1 MWGSQTVAGD
11 CPVPRW
17 CCTWACTRVVG
28 VAWVHHLWCRSGST
42 GSAVGCGSFS
52 MHRAALLVTRY
63 TQLPCAVHLD
73 SSHVRRC
80 NYHNVLL
87 VVVNIWA
94 RHSARNA
101 ATATLY
107 TRVIS
112 CANHMCLVP
121 GEYRQAGRIP
131 GGKLLPHH
139 TRVQAVNATARNE
152 IKRILF
158 CISRDFQLYYNYNYV
173 KFFCNRL

>member
-11 CPVPRW
+11 CPAPRW

-42 GSAVGCGSFS
+42 GSAVGCGSCTMQRS
-52 MHRAALLVTRY
+52 ALLVTRY

-87 VVVNIWA
+87 VASNIWA

-121 GEYRQAGRIP
+121 GEYRIPAGWENTGRQAVTTS
-131 GGKLLPHH
+131 H
-139 TRVQAVNATARNE
+139 TRAGS
-152 IKRILF
+152 KRYCKKWNQKNIILHF
-158 CISRDFQLYYNYNYV
+158 PRFSVVL
-173 KFFCNRL
+173 